1 MRTLML
7 TLGILLVACNQPE
20 QATETVTQTTTET
33 TATDPVTTDP
43 VAEPTPPAEPLAE
56 STPEPQPTPPPVAEP
71 GPLPEGYTEVP
82 LLSAQP
88 VRAFDQAPAF
98 ALEDGLDYFAV
109 VDTTQGRMLIDLY
122 QDETPTSVNNFV
134 FLARNQ
140 YYDGLAF
147 HRVIE
152 DFVVQGGDPNTL
164 EPLRDMWGMG
174 GPGYS
179 IPLEVRRDLNFNQ
192 AGVLGMARS
201 QDPNSGGSQFY
212 ITLAPATNL
221 NGQYTVFGQV
231 TEGLD
236 VLERITRFEAQ
247 DPNTGAVNEEGTPD
261 VMTRVRI
268 VTRPA
273 QP

>member
-7 TLGILLVACNQPE
+7 TLGILLVACNQPAE
-20 QATETVTQTTTET
+20 PATETVTQTTTET
-33 TATDPVTTDP
+33 APAQPEAPAETVTEAPAQVPATPT
-43 VAEPTPPAEPLAE
+43 ETPPAPAE
-56 STPEPQPTPPPVAEP
+56 AQAP
-71 GPLPEGYTEVP
+71 GPLPEGYTALP
-82 LLSAQP
+82 LLSEQP
-88 VRAFDQAPAF
+88 VRAFSAPPQF
-98 ALEDGLDYFAV
+98 ALQDGLDYFAV
-109 VDTTQGRMLIDLY
+109 MDTSRGRMIIDLY

-134 FLARNQ
+134 FLAQNR

-247 DPNTGAVNEEGTPD
+247 DPNTGAVNTEGTPD
-261 VMTRVRI
+261 VMTQVRI